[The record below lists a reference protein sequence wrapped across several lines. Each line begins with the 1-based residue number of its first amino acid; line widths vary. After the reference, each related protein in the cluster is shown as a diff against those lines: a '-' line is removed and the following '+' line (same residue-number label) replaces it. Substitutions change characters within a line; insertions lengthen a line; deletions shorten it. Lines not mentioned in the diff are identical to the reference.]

1 MMYWYVLN
9 HSRMYQVMYW
19 DMYWRCNKGCIG
31 CIEILAGCMVGC
43 IRCIELSQDVLS
55 DVMQM
60 Y

>member
-1 MMYWYVLN
+1 MLQRMYW
-9 HSRMYQVMYW
+9 MYL
-19 DMYWRCNKGCIG
+19 D
-31 CIEILAGCMVGC
+31 LAGCIVGC